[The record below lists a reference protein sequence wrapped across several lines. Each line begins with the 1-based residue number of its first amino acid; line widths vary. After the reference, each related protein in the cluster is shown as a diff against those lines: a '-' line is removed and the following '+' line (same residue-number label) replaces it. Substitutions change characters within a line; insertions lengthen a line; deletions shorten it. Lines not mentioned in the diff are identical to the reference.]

1 MIAYPME
8 KAPQRHGGGVD
19 SAWLRS
25 TPALR
30 MDWEIR
36 STPVLP
42 ESRTVDRR
50 PYEEAVGHAHD

>member
-1 MIAYPME
+1 ME